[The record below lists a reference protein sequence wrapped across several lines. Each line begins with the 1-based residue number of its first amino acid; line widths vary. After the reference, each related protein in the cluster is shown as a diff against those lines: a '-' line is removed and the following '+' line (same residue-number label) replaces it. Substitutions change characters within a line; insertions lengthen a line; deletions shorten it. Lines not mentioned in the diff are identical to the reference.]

1 MVAQAFRLCHF
12 AFWSAR
18 PSRANEGLDTM
29 KYRRLGMWGVRL
41 SEVGFGSWL
50 IFNNG
55 DQSLCDQLHRAAYE
69 HGINFYDTSNA
80 YGLGQT
86 EVMVG
91 KALKPFRRDTY
102 VLATKAF
109 WPIDPTWP
117 FPEANDRG
125 LSRKHLFEQCNAS
138 LKRLNVEYIDLYQCH
153 RYDEH
158 TPLIETCRAMNDLI
172 ELGKVLY
179 WGVSEWTAQQI
190 DEAVRI
196 CREHDW
202 HAPASNQPLFNMLER
217 HWEAEVFPM
226 CRKHGLGIVNFSPLA
241 EGLLTGKYNKG
252 VPKDSR
258 AADEKA
264 GQFIKP
270 RMTDQNK
277 AIVTELS
284 ALAGELGITMPQL
297 ALVWCLSKPELTS
310 TIIGATKPQQIVE
323 NAKASEMELDVATFA
338 KIESILKS

>member
-1 MVAQAFRLCHF
+1 
-12 AFWSAR
+12 
-18 PSRANEGLDTM
+18 
-29 KYRRLGMWGVRL
+29 
-41 SEVGFGSWL
+41 
-50 IFNNG
+50 
-55 DQSLCDQLHRAAYE
+55 
-69 HGINFYDTSNA
+69 
-80 YGLGQT
+80 
-86 EVMVG
+86 
-91 KALKPFRRDTY
+91 
-102 VLATKAF
+102 
-109 WPIDPTWP
+109 
-117 FPEANDRG
+117 
-125 LSRKHLFEQCNAS
+125 
-138 LKRLNVEYIDLYQCH
+138 VEYIDLYQCH

-158 TPLIETCRAMNDLI
+158 TPLIESCRAMNDLI

-179 WGVSEWTAQQI
+179 WGVSEWTAQHI

-323 NAKASEMELDVATFA
+323 NAKASEVVLDDVTLGRIE
-338 KIESILKS
+338 KILRR

>member
-1 MVAQAFRLCHF
+1 
-12 AFWSAR
+12 
-18 PSRANEGLDTM
+18 
-29 KYRRLGMWGVRL
+29 MWGVKL

-55 DQSLCDQLHRAAYE
+55 DQSLCDELHRTAYE
-69 HGINFYDTSNA
+69 SGINFYDTSNA
-80 YGLGQT
+80 YGRGQT

-109 WPIDPTWP
+109 WPFDPTWP

-158 TPLIETCRAMNDLI
+158 TPLIESCRAMNDLI
-172 ELGKVLY
+172 ESGKVLY
-179 WGVSEWTAQQI
+179 WGVSEWTAQHI

-297 ALVWCLSKPELTS
+297 ALVWCLSKPELAS

>member
-1 MVAQAFRLCHF
+1 
-12 AFWSAR
+12 
-18 PSRANEGLDTM
+18 M
-29 KYRRLGMWGVRL
+29 KYRRLGIWGVKL
-41 SEVGFGSWL
+41 SEIGFGSWL

-55 DQSLCDQLHRAAYE
+55 DQTLCDQLHRTAYE
-69 HGINFYDTSNA
+69 NGINFYDTSNA
-80 YGLGQT
+80 YGRGQT

-109 WPIDPTWP
+109 WPFDPTWP

-125 LSRKHLFEQCNAS
+125 LSRKHLFEQCHAS
-138 LKRLNVEYIDLYQCH
+138 LKRLSVEYIDLYQCH

-172 ELGKVLY
+172 EMGKVLY

-196 CREHDW
+196 CKEHHW
-202 HAPASNQPLFNMLER
+202 HAPVSNQPLFNMLER

-226 CRKHGLGIVNFSPLA
+226 CRTHGLGIVNFSPLA
-241 EGLLTGKYNKG
+241 EGLLSGKYNKG
-252 VPKDSR
+252 VPNDSR

-264 GQFIKP
+264 GAFIKP
-270 RMTDQNK
+270 RMTQENL
-277 AIVTELS
+277 AIIGKLS
-284 ALAGELGITMPQL
+284 AIANELGIAMPQL
-297 ALVWCLSKPELTS
+297 ALAWCLSKPELTS

-323 NAKASEMELDVATFA
+323 NAKASEVVLDEATLERIA
-338 KIESILKS
+338 MILRQ